1 MTKCTIYEKFLL
13 PEQPF
18 QVYLV
23 ISFHLNC
30 SKVDKTFHHS
40 AFIIFTIILLV
51 TIYFF
56 TVKLKLFLFSC
67 R

>member
-1 MTKCTIYEKFLL
+1 MTKCTIYEKFLIL
-13 PEQPF
+13 EQPF

-40 AFIIFTIILLV
+40 AFIIFTISHYLLFHSKV
-51 TIYFF
+51 E
-56 TVKLKLFLFSC
+56 TVSLFL
-67 R
+67 